1 MHWFRSF
8 VLIAALLTLLAA
20 CSSSET
26 PTPEPE
32 QAPEQSEQQAPE
44 QEQQA
49 APEQQ
54 KPQMTQM
61 VPCKIV
67 NVDDSACTNELSKAL
82 ADILL
87 AGGESETTAKQVGVA
102 ISTGIQR
109 EPLDKR
115 NGFTM
120 TSPETGQHY
129 SFLFQNVSGEAH
141 LVLFQ
146 KKDGGDNNEYE
157 LITSRPMP
165 SCECSK

>member
-26 PTPEPE
+26 PTPEPD
-32 QAPEQSEQQAPE
+32 QAPEKSEQQAPK

-54 KPQMTQM
+54 PQMTQM
-61 VPCKIV
+61 APCKIV

-82 ADILL
+82 SDILM

-109 EPLDKR
+109 EPLEKR

-120 TSPETGQHY
+120 TSPETGEHY
-129 SFLFQNVSGEAH
+129 SFLFQNVGGEAH

-146 KKDGGDNNEYE
+146 KKEGGDGNEYE

-165 SCECSK
+165 SCQCSP